1 MFDSLFDLRMGVLET
16 YREIDR
22 KTARFQSVTGLQCP
36 EPCGICCESK
46 EVEAT
51 VIEMLPLA
59 EEILLR
65 KESDL
70 LMERIETK
78 IDSGDRM
85 CALVNRVAGTTVHL
99 RCSYYQ
105 YRPLICRLF
114 GYASRNGRSGNKEL
128 SICKVIKK
136 SNSNALKRAEIA
148 LNQGIDIP
156 VYQECFMRIAS
167 MHPGMGYQLLPI
179 NYAMKAAIEYL
190 DFRRPV
196 DGMGYTKAA

>member
-1 MFDSLFDLRMGVLET
+1 MFDSLFDLKTGVLET
-16 YREIDR
+16 YREIDG
-22 KTARFQSVTGLQCP
+22 KTARFQSATGLQCP
-36 EPCGICCESK
+36 EICGICCESK

-78 IDSGDRM
+78 IDSNDRT

-114 GYASRNGRSGNKEL
+114 GCAARKGRSGKKEL

-136 SNSNALKRAEIA
+136 SDSNALKRAEIA
-148 LNQGIDIP
+148 LNQCIDIP

-167 MHPGMGYQLLPI
+167 MHPGMGYKLLPI

-196 DGMGYTKAA
+196 DGTGFIKAA